1 MRAMAVAGLA
11 VVLGAAPA
19 RALDLDAVKARGTM
33 RVIVAA
39 DEAPETFALKP
50 GTNAGFERELLEG
63 FTQMNALRIEVVT
76 ARGYGDRIPM
86 LLKGDGDVIVAIFD
100 TPDRRR
106 QVAFTAEVMPTHS
119 VAVTLTPHRVV
130 GTLTELKALKVGV
143 IKGTKPAE
151 TAVEAGVPPAAVV
164 GFDRREELLD
174 ALKNGDIGAGILPV
188 SELAIAARRLPGLRA
203 GATVGERGKIAW
215 AVRKEDAAL
224 QRALD
229 EYVRNVRRSTRWSRL
244 IVKYF
249 GDQALSVLGRG
260 R

>member
-1 MRAMAVAGLA
+1 MRAMA
-11 VVLGAAPA
+11 
-19 RALDLDAVKARGTM
+19 
-33 RVIVAA
+33 
-39 DEAPETFALKP
+39 
-50 GTNAGFERELLEG
+50 
-63 FTQMNALRIEVVT
+63 
-76 ARGYGDRIPM
+76 
-86 LLKGDGDVIVAIFD
+86 DGDLIVAIFD

-106 QVAFTAEVMPTHS
+106 QVAFTAEVMPTHN

-130 GTLTELKALKVGV
+130 ATLTELKALKVGV

-151 TAVEAGVPPAAVV
+151 TAVEAGVPPAALV

-174 ALKNGDIGAGILPV
+174 ALKRGDIGAGILPV
-188 SELAIAARRLPGLRA
+188 SELALAARRLPGLRA

-215 AVRKEDAAL
+215 AVRKEDLAL

-229 EYVRNVRRSTRWSRL
+229 EYVRNVRRSTSWSRL

>member
-19 RALDLDAVKARGTM
+19 RALDLDAIKTRGAI

-39 DEAPETFALKP
+39 DEAPETFALLP
-50 GTNAGFERELLEG
+50 GADAGFERELLEG
-63 FTQMNALRIEVVT
+63 FARLNDLRIKVVT
-76 ARGYGDRIPM
+76 APGYGDRIPM

-106 QVAFTAEVMPTHS
+106 QVAFTSEVMPTHN

-151 TAVEAGVPPAAVV
+151 TAVEAGVPPTALVA
-164 GFDRREELLD
+164 FDRREELLD
-174 ALKNGDIGAGILPV
+174 ALKKGDIGAGILPV
-188 SELAIAARRLPGLRA
+188 SELALATRRLPGLRA
-203 GATVGERGKIAW
+203 GATVGDRGKIAW
-215 AVRKEDAAL
+215 AVRKADAAL

-229 EYVRNVRRSTRWSRL
+229 EYVRNVRRSTSWSRL

>member
-50 GTNAGFERELLEG
+50 GANAGFERELLEG
-63 FTQMNALRIEVVT
+63 FTRMNALRIEVVT

-106 QVAFTAEVMPTHS
+106 QVAFTAEVMPTHN

-151 TAVEAGVPPAAVV
+151 TAVAAGVPPAAVV